1 MHQKPTPKP
10 TLVEVVVF
18 DARRAKALEPGE
30 YMIIEEAPGL
40 RLVASASRKTWTY
53 RYKSPVDGRMRQVA
67 IGQWPA
73 VSYAAALGQWSQLR
87 SQREAGEDVAVAK
100 RQSKMPVRRT
110 RARGADYLV
119 AHLLDDYLE
128 GHVKRHR
135 KPKGYAETTRLLGA
149 QYTGPIRGLAPS
161 AVKRVDAF
169 ELLEDLAA
177 RAPVLANTL
186 RTELGAAWEY
196 ALDAGRIAEDVPNW
210 WRQILRG
217 KLRSRGRIVDGEHQ
231 GRVRR
236 VLDAQEV
243 AELIRFLPNFSQLID
258 DLLTLYLWTGARGGE
273 IVQMHASEISQESD
287 GWWWTVPK
295 EKLKTGRHD
304 LAVDFRVPL
313 LGRALVVVRRRL
325 ALYQSGYL
333 FQPVNRNARSPHVEQ
348 KVVGVAVWC
357 ARPGVKSR
365 EGEPLKVLRIEP
377 WAPHDLRRTVKTTLA
392 SLGCPEGVSEA
403 VLGHMPPG
411 IVGVYNRHTYDKER
425 RLWLGLLSEHWEK
438 LAAQ

>member
-1 MHQKPTPKP
+1 M
-10 TLVEVVVF
+10 F

-40 RLVASASRKTWTY
+40 RLVAGASRKTWTY
-53 RYKSPVDGRMRQVA
+53 RYKSPIDGRMKQLA
-67 IGQWPA
+67 MGQWPA
-73 VSYAAALGQWSQLR
+73 MSYASALGQWDDLR
-87 SQREAGEDVAVAK
+87 QRRAAGHDPAQEKKQATAATVRKTLSRKAGE
-100 RQSKMPVRRT
+100 
-110 RARGADYLV
+110 YLV
-119 AHLLDDYLE
+119 AHLLDEYLE

-135 KPKGYAETTRLLGA
+135 KPKGYAETSRLLGPL
-149 QYTGPIRGLAPS
+149 YTASIRGLPPVE
-161 AVKRVDAF
+161 VKRVHAF
-169 ELLEDLAA
+169 ELLEKLGA

-186 RTELGAAWEY
+186 RTELGAAWDY
-196 ALDAGRIAEDVPNW
+196 ALDAGRIPEDTPNW

-217 KLRSRGRIVDGEHQ
+217 KLRSRGRIVDGTHQ

-236 VLDAQEV
+236 VLDSQEV
-243 AELIRFLPNFSQLID
+243 GVLIRFLPNFSQLID

-325 ALYQSGYL
+325 ALYQAGYL
-333 FQPVNRNARSPHVEQ
+333 FPPVNRNARSPHVEQ

>member
-1 MHQKPTPKP
+1 M
-10 TLVEVVVF
+10 F

-40 RLVASASRKTWTY
+40 RLVASASRRTWTY

-87 SQREAGEDVAVAK
+87 SQRDAGEDVAVAK
-100 RQSKMPVRRT
+100 RQSQMPVRRT

-135 KPKGYAETTRLLGA
+135 KPKGYAETARLLGA

-186 RTELGAAWEY
+186 RTELGAAWDY
-196 ALDAGRIAEDVPNW
+196 ALDAGRIPEDTPNW

-217 KLRSRGRIVDGEHQ
+217 KLRSRGRIVGGEHQ
-231 GRVRR
+231 GRARR

-258 DLLTLYLWTGARGGE
+258 DLLTLYLWTGARGAE
-273 IVQMHASEISQESD
+273 IVKMEASEIGQEAD
-287 GWWWTVPK
+287 GWWWTVPR

-333 FQPVNRNARSPHVEQ
+333 FPPVNRNARSPHVEQ

-392 SLGCPEGVSEA
+392 SLGCPEDVSEA

-425 RLWLGLLSEHWEK
+425 RLWLGLLSDHWER
-438 LAAQ
+438 LAAAQ